1 MALWFVAKNLRKS
14 MSSLGLVTVMSSKDV
29 GQGCMHQTPKY
40 NGTATR
46 SSRQVLS
53 MVWKMQPNVVEAHC
67 LTPGT
72 TWLSVVFFF
81 VIRFIMMSRVR

>member
-1 MALWFVAKNLRKS
+1 
-14 MSSLGLVTVMSSKDV
+14 
-29 GQGCMHQTPKY
+29 
-40 NGTATR
+40 
-46 SSRQVLS
+46 

-81 VIRFIMMSRVR
+81 GETNILLIVVFFNK